1 MTVFICVRSFFLY
14 VGNFSVIMHHYV
26 SYDATVIIISSL
38 EHRKMVSSKEITKVK
53 SSLGKVVVM
62 VVDL

>member
-1 MTVFICVRSFFLY
+1 M
-14 VGNFSVIMHHYV
+14 IMHHYV